1 MPERSVTH
9 HTFSLDRSYDVPP
22 SRVFAAWADQT
33 EKRRW
38 WAGGDDSLELDFQI
52 GGREVS
58 EGTVEDMRYR
68 YEAVYQD
75 IVPDERIIY
84 TYEMHLNDTRTSVSV
99 ATVELKADGD
109 GTKLT
114 FTEQGAFLDG
124 LDSGELRENGTG
136 SLLGFLD
143 SYLAG
148 DRTSA

>member
-9 HTFSLDRSYDVPP
+9 HTFSLDRDYDSPP
-22 SRVFAAWADQT
+22 SRVYAAWADPA

-38 WAGGDDSLELDFQI
+38 WAGGDDSLELDFRI
-52 GGREVS
+52 GGRELS
-58 EGTVEDMRYR
+58 EGTAGDMRYR

-75 IVPDERIIY
+75 IVPEERIIY
-84 TYEMHLNDTRTSVSV
+84 TYEMHINGERTSVSV
-99 ATVELKADGD
+99 ATVEFKPDGD

-148 DRTSA
+148 ERTSA

>member
-1 MPERSVTH
+1 MSVTH
-9 HTFSLDRSYDVPP
+9 HTFSVDRSYDASPE
-22 SRVFAAWADQT
+22 RVYAAWANLD

-38 WAGGDDSLELDFQI
+38 WAGGDDGLELDFRV
-52 GGREVS
+52 GGRELS
-58 EGTVEDMRYR
+58 EGTAGDMRYR

-75 IVPDERIIY
+75 IVPNERIIY
-84 TYEMHLNDTRTSVSV
+84 TYEMHINDARTSVSV
-99 ATVELKADGD
+99 ATVQFAAESD
-109 GTKLT
+109 GTRLT

-148 DRTSA
+148 ERASA

>member
-9 HTFSLDRSYDVPP
+9 HTFSLDRSYPAPP
-22 SRVFAAWADQT
+22 TRVFAAWADPA
-33 EKRRW
+33 EKRSW
-38 WAGGDDSLELDFQI
+38 WAGGDDGLELDFRV
-52 GGREVS
+52 GGRELS

-75 IVPDERIIY
+75 IVPNERIIY
-84 TYEMHLNDTRTSVSV
+84 TYEMHLNDARTSVSV
-99 ATVELKADGD
+99 ATVEFQADGD

-124 LDSGELRENGTG
+124 LDSGDLREQGSG

-143 SYLAG
+143 AYLAG
-148 DRTSA
+148 ERTSA

>member
-9 HTFSLDRSYDVPP
+9 HTFSIDRSYDVPP
-22 SRVFAAWADQT
+22 ARVFAAWADPA
-33 EKRRW
+33 EKRRG
-38 WAGGDDSLELDFQI
+38 WAGGDDSLELDFRV
-52 GGREVS
+52 GGREIS
-58 EGTVEDMRYR
+58 QGTVEDMRYR

-75 IVPDERIIY
+75 IVENERIIY
-84 TYEMHLNDTRTSVSV
+84 TYEMHLNDERTSVSV

-109 GTKLT
+109 GTTLT

-124 LDSGELRENGTG
+124 LDSGELRESGTG

-148 DRTSA
+148 ERTSA

>member
-9 HTFSLDRSYDVPP
+9 STFSVDRTYDAPP
-22 SRVFAAWADQT
+22 SRVFAAWADPA

-38 WAGGDDSLELDFQI
+38 WAGGDDSLQLDFRV
-52 GGREVS
+52 GGRELS
-58 EGTVEDMRYR
+58 EGTVQDMQYR
-68 YEAVYQD
+68 YDALYQD

-84 TYEMHLNDTRTSVSV
+84 TYEMHINGERTSVSV
-99 ATVELKADGD
+99 ATVQLAAEGA

-114 FTEQGAFLDG
+114 FTEQAAFLDG
-124 LDSGELRENGTG
+124 LDSADLREQGTG